1 MRFNPAEAATST
13 KHNSRLATGAQ
24 FPALVGVH
32 SVTTVPREKVFIQ
45 KDAAALF
52 QPKPWC
58 AALVG
63 SSRIFT
69 I

>member
-13 KHNSRLATGAQ
+13 KQVPTGDWGSVSR
-24 FPALVGVH
+24 LVGVH
-32 SVTTVPREKVFIQ
+32 SFTTIPREKVFIQ
-45 KDAAALF
+45 NDAAAPF